1 MAGGNTVCDVC
12 PAGSFGNTT
21 GSRKRI
27 KGVPAR
33 QHFGR
38 SSTQRRYLLSVRGQ
52 TSIQWPA
59 RLLLQFGSGRQGCCL
74 LTETSMCP
82 AGAVICQPCLPGTF
96 FLYDGAFIALP
107 ARCLTRVWR
116 ARSSAECLG
125 CFLQLSTF
133 KLPTRLVFLH
143 AARLNASPF
152 TPPGVIPGDDDLV
165 CRGNC
170 VHGMRTGVLYALVG

>member
-96 FLYDGAFIALP
+96 FLYDGAFIAQSGALSHESLASTKLCRMFGLFSAAVDLQVADATCIP
-107 ARCLTRVWR
+107 ACCASQRIPLHPSWR
-116 ARSSAECLG
+116 DTLR
-125 CFLQLSTF
+125 
-133 KLPTRLVFLH
+133 R
-143 AARLNASPF
+143 
-152 TPPGVIPGDDDLV
+152 
-165 CRGNC
+165 
-170 VHGMRTGVLYALVG
+170 